1 MARNDE
7 NRGFICINCGAAVK
21 PLNNGSY
28 RNNCP
33 VCLYSVHVDVRP
45 GDRANHCA
53 GVMVPMALVH
63 SGNKGWQIVHRC
75 RRCGGHGTNK
85 VASETQQPDDV
96 ARVAALSGRRA

>member
-1 MARNDE
+1 MQ
-7 NRGFICINCGAAVK
+7 RG
-21 PLNNGSY
+21 
-28 RNNCP
+28 
-33 VCLYSVHVDVRP
+33 HVVEEAIVLGLGQRHT
-45 GDRANHCA
+45 GL
-53 GVMVPMALVH
+53 MVPVALGH